1 MQTDRELLEL
11 AAKAAGFQ
19 EFNPEPNSSGQYN
32 VGPAMKADGALDDGH
47 WIMWNPLTDDGDA
60 LRLAVKLC
68 IGLDH
73 NRAGDQQRYVAADR
87 PGCEGCFSPVCAVE
101 DEFDESQ
108 RAAATRLAIVRA
120 AAEIG
125 SRMNADAAVQDVS
138 QASGT
143 A

>member
-1 MQTDRELLEL
+1 MTDREMLEL
-11 AAKAAGFQ
+11 AARAGGYARH
-19 EFNPEPNSSGQYN
+19 EYVENS
-32 VGPAMKADGALDDGH
+32 ARDGRVVTGH
-47 WIMWNPLTDDGDA
+47 YDSLLEVCINPLTDDGDA

-73 NRAGDQQRYVAADR
+73 NHAGDQQRYVAASR

-108 RAAATRLAIVRA
+108 RAAATRRAIVRA

-125 SRMNADAAVQDVS
+125 RQMEE
-138 QASGT
+138 T
-143 A
+143 T